1 MNPDGLDMEYAKG
14 KDVLDLCLVS
24 GKKPLNFYL
33 ILLSLQSL
41 MMLKPPPS
49 FSELF

>member
-24 GKKPLNFYL
+24 GKNLL
-33 ILLSLQSL
+33 IST
-41 MMLKPPPS
+41 
-49 FSELF
+49 